1 MPPSRRD
8 DRFRSK
14 LACCRSCL
22 ITRRNRQWLARLELI
37 ELLAQGEQPVE
48 ILSRRTGLSFANAS
62 QHLQQLRKAGL
73 VIGRRSGKNIIY
85 RLQDGPVVETMTALR
100 KLAEHNVAAV
110 RGVVATHFDRLDS
123 MEPVGPDELMER
135 MQAGSVTLL
144 DVRPEDEFRAGH
156 IPGALNID
164 LEKLESRI
172 AELPLDMDMDIVAY
186 CRGAYC
192 VLSFEAVRLLRA
204 RGYRVSRFSEG
215 LPEWRA
221 SGRAVATA

>member
-1 MPPSRRD
+1 MSSDSAKRLMFSYFAD
-8 DRFRSK
+8 
-14 LACCRSCL
+14 LARVL
-22 ITRRNRQWLARLELI
+22 GNRHRLELI

-48 ILSRRTGLSFANAS
+48 VLAHRTGLSFANAS

-73 VIGRRSGKNIIY
+73 VVGRRSGKNIIY
-85 RLQDGPVVETMTALR
+85 RLEDGPIIETMTALR

-110 RGVVATHFDRLDS
+110 QDVVATYFDKLDNL
-123 MEPVGPDELMER
+123 GPIGTDELVDR
-135 MQAGSVTLL
+135 MKSGSVTLL
-144 DVRPEDEFRAGH
+144 DVRPEDEFKAGH

-164 LEKLESRI
+164 LDMLEARI
-172 AELPLDMDMDIVAY
+172 AELPMDADIVAY

-192 VLSFEAVRLLRA
+192 VLSFEAVKLLRA

>member
-1 MPPSRRD
+1 MSSDSPKQLMFSYFAD
-8 DRFRSK
+8 
-14 LACCRSCL
+14 LAKVL
-22 ITRRNRQWLARLELI
+22 GNGHRLELI

-48 ILSRRTGLSFANAS
+48 VLSRRSGLSFANAS

-73 VIGRRSGKNIIY
+73 VLGRRSGKNIIY
-85 RLQDGPVVETMTALR
+85 RLADGPIVETMTALR

-110 RGVVATHFDRLDS
+110 RDVVTTYFDQLDNLD
-123 MEPVGPDELMER
+123 PVGPDDLMDR
-135 MQAGSVTLL
+135 VRSGSVTLL

-164 LEKLESRI
+164 LDMLESRM
-172 AELPLDMDMDIVAY
+172 AELPVDMDIVAY

-204 RGYRVSRFSEG
+204 RGFRVSRFSEG

>member
-1 MPPSRRD
+1 MFSY
-8 DRFRSK
+8 FAE
-14 LACCRSCL
+14 LAKVL
-22 ITRRNRQWLARLELI
+22 GNGHRLELI

-48 ILSRRTGLSFANAS
+48 VLAHRTGLSFANAS

-73 VIGRRSGKNIIY
+73 VVGRRSGKNIIY
-85 RLQDGPVVETMTALR
+85 RLEDGPIIETMTALR

-110 RGVVATHFDRLDS
+110 QDVVATYFDKLDNL
-123 MEPVGPDELMER
+123 GPIGTDELVDR
-135 MQAGSVTLL
+135 MKSGSVTLL
-144 DVRPEDEFRAGH
+144 DVRPEDEFKAGH

-164 LEKLESRI
+164 LDMLEARI
-172 AELPLDMDMDIVAY
+172 AELPMDADIVAY

-192 VLSFEAVRLLRA
+192 VLSFEAVKLLRA

>member
-1 MPPSRRD
+1 MSSNRPKRLMFSY
-8 DRFRSK
+8 FAE
-14 LACCRSCL
+14 LARVL
-22 ITRRNRQWLARLELI
+22 GNGHRLELI

-48 ILSRRTGLSFANAS
+48 VLSHRTGLSFANTS

-73 VIGRRSGKNIIY
+73 VISRRSGKNIIY
-85 RLQDGPVVETMTALR
+85 RLEDGPIVETMTALR

-110 RGVVATHFDRLDS
+110 QDVVTTYFDQFDNLD
-123 MEPVGPDELMER
+123 PVGPDELMER
-135 MQAGSVTLL
+135 MRTGSVTLL
-144 DVRPEDEFRAGH
+144 DVRPEDEFKAGH

-164 LEKLESRI
+164 LEMLESRI
-172 AELPLDMDMDIVAY
+172 AELPTDIDIVAY

-192 VLSFEAVRLLRA
+192 VLSFEAVKLLRA

>member
-1 MPPSRRD
+1 MSSDSPKQLMFSYFAD
-8 DRFRSK
+8 
-14 LACCRSCL
+14 LAKVL
-22 ITRRNRQWLARLELI
+22 GNGHRLELI

-48 ILSRRTGLSFANAS
+48 VLARRSGLSFANAS

-73 VIGRRSGKNIIY
+73 VLGRRSGKNIIY
-85 RLQDGPVVETMTALR
+85 RLADGPIVETMTALR

-110 RGVVATHFDRLDS
+110 RDVVTTYFDQLDNLD
-123 MEPVGPDELMER
+123 PVGPDDLMDR
-135 MQAGSVTLL
+135 VRSGSVTLL

-164 LEKLESRI
+164 LDMLESRM
-172 AELPLDMDMDIVAY
+172 AELPVDMDIVAY

-204 RGYRVSRFSEG
+204 RGFRASRFSEG

>member
-1 MPPSRRD
+1 MSSDSPKRLMFSYFAD
-8 DRFRSK
+8 
-14 LACCRSCL
+14 LAKVL
-22 ITRRNRQWLARLELI
+22 GNGHRLELI

-48 ILSRRTGLSFANAS
+48 VLSQRTGLSFANAS

-73 VIGRRSGKNIIY
+73 VVGRRSGKNIIY
-85 RLQDGPVVETMTALR
+85 RLADGPIVETITALR

-110 RGVVATHFDRLDS
+110 RDVVTTYFDQLDNLD
-123 MEPVGPDELMER
+123 PIGPDDLMDR
-135 MQAGSVTLL
+135 MRSGSVTLL
-144 DVRPEDEFRAGH
+144 DVRPEDEFRAAH

-164 LEKLESRI
+164 LEALESRI
-172 AELPLDMDMDIVAY
+172 AELPMDMDIVAY

-192 VLSFEAVRLLRA
+192 VLSFHAVKLLRA
-204 RGYRVSRFSEG
+204 RGYRVTRFSEG

>member
-1 MPPSRRD
+1 MSSDSPKHLMFSYFAD
-8 DRFRSK
+8 
-14 LACCRSCL
+14 LAKVLS
-22 ITRRNRQWLARLELI
+22 NGHRLELI

-48 ILSRRTGLSFANAS
+48 ILSQRTGLSFANAS

-73 VIGRRSGKNIIY
+73 VVGRRSGKNIIY
-85 RLQDGPVVETMTALR
+85 RLEDGPIVEAMTALR

-110 RGVVATHFDRLDS
+110 QDVITTYFDRLDDLA
-123 MEPVGPDELMER
+123 PIGPDDLMDR
-135 MQAGSVTLL
+135 MRTGSVTLL

-164 LEKLESRI
+164 LEGLESRI
-172 AELPLDMDMDIVAY
+172 AELPIDMDIVAY

-192 VLSFEAVRLLRA
+192 VLSFEAVKLLRA
-204 RGYRVSRFSEG
+204 RGYRVIRFSEG

>member
-1 MPPSRRD
+1 MSSDSPKQLMFSYFAD
-8 DRFRSK
+8 
-14 LACCRSCL
+14 LAKVL
-22 ITRRNRQWLARLELI
+22 GNGHRLELI

-48 ILSRRTGLSFANAS
+48 VLARRSGLSFANAS

-73 VIGRRSGKNIIY
+73 VLGRRSGKNIIY
-85 RLQDGPVVETMTALR
+85 RLADGPIVETMTALR

-110 RGVVATHFDRLDS
+110 RDVVTTYFDQLDNLD
-123 MEPVGPDELMER
+123 PVGPDDLMDR
-135 MQAGSVTLL
+135 VRSGSVTLL

-164 LEKLESRI
+164 LDMLESRM
-172 AELPLDMDMDIVAY
+172 AELPVDMDIVAY

-204 RGYRVSRFSEG
+204 RGFRVSRFSEG

>member
-1 MPPSRRD
+1 MSSDSPKQLMFSYFAD
-8 DRFRSK
+8 
-14 LACCRSCL
+14 LAKVL
-22 ITRRNRQWLARLELI
+22 GNGHRLELI

-48 ILSRRTGLSFANAS
+48 VLSRRSGLSFANAS

-73 VIGRRSGKNIIY
+73 VLGRRSGKNIIY
-85 RLQDGPVVETMTALR
+85 RLADGPIVETMTALR

-110 RGVVATHFDRLDS
+110 RDVVTTYFDQLDNLD
-123 MEPVGPDELMER
+123 PVGPDDLMDR
-135 MQAGSVTLL
+135 VRSGSVTLL

-164 LEKLESRI
+164 LDVLESRM
-172 AELPLDMDMDIVAY
+172 AELPVDMDIVAY

-204 RGYRVSRFSEG
+204 RGFRVSRFSEG